1 MLSAEGNFFMAT
13 NSNLGKNSRLHLLG
27 AMLLLWCAA
36 ICGRLVYLQIFRYGG
51 FVKQAEHQQ
60 QREIPLSAKRGVI
73 YDRSGK
79 ELAMSVLVDSAF
91 AVPSEVKDLPTAV
104 SLITR
109 ITRDDHNVVLADCR
123 NHKTFCWVARKADD
137 ETIERIKSLN
147 LQGIHFQKEPKRF
160 YPARDLAAQVVGT
173 VGMEDVGQS
182 GIEHAFDEEMRG
194 RAGKMFISVDARRQW
209 FSDVEKQPE
218 PGASLVLTIDKNIQY
233 IAEKELDQA
242 IHDTQAIAGTVIVEN
257 PHTGEILALANRPTF
272 NPNLRKEITP
282 NALTNRAVSYVYEP
296 GSTFK
301 LVTISAALEE
311 KLTNPDEVF
320 DCQMG
325 SIVYNGMRIRDSKP
339 HGLLPVWGVLAES
352 SDVGAIKIALRLGED
367 RLYKY
372 IRAYGFGQQTGIEL
386 PGETRGLTK
395 PVSRWSKV
403 SIAAIS
409 MGQEIGISPLQ
420 LSGLISTFAN
430 DGVWVAPC
438 IVAGTVGPN
447 SAPQSTPQTVAFH
460 PGASRRVISSYTAAE
475 MRSMMQKVV
484 IEGTGRKAILE
495 GYTSAGKTGAA
506 QKVDPATG
514 AYSKTK
520 YIGSFA
526 GFAPVNNPQIVVA
539 VILDSAVGLHQG
551 GQISA
556 PVFRRISQQVLEY
569 LHVPHDLPLAPQ
581 HQLLLAKTK
590 DKDLEEGTPDHPG
603 EPLETAEVNS
613 DSSDGT
619 KAPSVA
625 RATLRQAQGR
635 LSPATAGADGN
646 VVQAAMREP
655 VSSNAVGGSSTQGNP
670 SKTPDAGTPAQ
681 AKLPST
687 GTVVLDVEQGGIE
700 VPLFVGKTVRGSVE
714 AAQDIGLELEAVGS
728 GVARQQTPVAGT
740 HVAAGARVTVQFGRK
755 SQDLNHRGHRVHRG
769 RRMNFSVPLRVLCG
783 KTLRFDPQKNRV
795 IR

>member
-1 MLSAEGNFFMAT
+1 MAST
-13 NSNLGKNSRLHLLG
+13 SNLGKHSRLYLLG
-27 AMLLLWCAA
+27 GLLLFWCLT
-36 ICGRLVYLQIFRYGG
+36 ICGRLVYLQIFCYGS

-60 QREIPLSAKRGVI
+60 QREIPLSPKRGVI
-73 YDRSGK
+73 YDRAGH

-109 ITRDDHNVVLADCR
+109 ITGEDHNVVLADCR
-123 NHKTFCWVARKADD
+123 NHKTFCWVGRKADD

-173 VGMEDVGQS
+173 VGMEDSGQS
-182 GIEHAFDEEMRG
+182 GIEHAFDDDLRG
-194 RAGKMFISVDARRQW
+194 HAGKMFISVDARRQW

-218 PGASLVLTIDKNIQY
+218 PGENIVLTIDKNIQY

-272 NPNLRKEITP
+272 NPNLRKQITP
-282 NALTNRAVSYVYEP
+282 GALTNRAVSYVYEP

-311 KLTNPDEVF
+311 KLTNPNEVF

-367 RLYKY
+367 RFYKY

-386 PGETRGLTK
+386 PAETRGLTK
-395 PVSRWSKV
+395 PVSRWSRV

-420 LSGLISTFAN
+420 LAALISTFAN
-430 DGVWVAPC
+430 DGVWVAPR
-438 IVAGTVGPN
+438 IVAGKIE
-447 SAPQSTPQTVAFH
+447 PQSSTQKSTPQTVAFH
-460 PGASRRVISSYTAAE
+460 PGTSRRVISSYTAAE

-484 IEGTGRKAILE
+484 LEGTGRKAILE
-495 GYTSAGKTGAA
+495 GYTSAGKTGTA

-526 GFAPVNNPQIVVA
+526 GFAPVNNPQVVVA

-551 GQISA
+551 GQVSA

-569 LHVPHDLPLAPQ
+569 LHTPHDLPLAPQ
-581 HQLLLAKTK
+581 HQLLLAQAKMK

-603 EPLETAEVNS
+603 EPLETAEVN
-613 DSSDGT
+613 G
-619 KAPSVA
+619 VA
-625 RATLRQAQGR
+625 SAVRAST
-635 LSPATAGADGN
+635 PPTAGNEGE
-646 VVQAAMREP
+646 VVQASIRQAEP
-655 VSSNAVGGSSTQGNP
+655 VPVAPGPSAQPPSNDPEVISMQPN
-670 SKTPDAGTPAQ
+670 Q
-681 AKLPST
+681 PST
-687 GTVVLDVEQGGIE
+687 GTVVLSVEQGGIE
-700 VPLFVGKTVRGSVE
+700 VPSFVGKTVRGAVE
-714 AAQDIGLELEAVGS
+714 SAQDAGLELEAVGS
-728 GVARQQTPVAGT
+728 GVARQQSPLPGT
-740 HVAAGARVTVQFGRK
+740 HVAAGAHVTVQFGR
-755 SQDLNHRGHRVHRG
+755 
-769 RRMNFSVPLRVLCG
+769 
-783 KTLRFDPQKNRV
+783 
-795 IR
+795 

>member
-1 MLSAEGNFFMAT
+1 MST
-13 NSNLGKNSRLHLLG
+13 NPSLGKNSRLYLLG
-27 AMLLLWCAA
+27 GMLLFWCMA
-36 ICGRLVYLQIFRYGG
+36 ISGRLVYLQIFRYGS

-60 QREIPLSAKRGVI
+60 QREIPLSPKRGVI
-73 YDRSGK
+73 YDRAGH

-91 AVPSEVKDLPTAV
+91 AVPTEVKDLPTAI

-109 ITRDDHNVVLADCR
+109 ITGEDHNVVLADCR

-137 ETIERIKSLN
+137 ETIERIQSLN

-173 VGMEDVGQS
+173 VGMEDSGQS
-182 GIEHAFDEEMRG
+182 GIEHEFDEELRG

-218 PGASLVLTIDKNIQY
+218 AGDNLVLTIDKNIQY

-272 NPNLRKEITP
+272 NPNLRKQITP
-282 NALTNRAVSYVYEP
+282 AALTNRAVSYVYEP

-311 KLTNPDEVF
+311 KLTNPNEIF

-367 RLYKY
+367 RFYRY

-420 LSGLISTFAN
+420 LTGLISTFAN
-430 DGVWVAPC
+430 DGVWVAPR
-438 IVAGTVGPN
+438 IVTGRVE
-447 SAPQSTPQTVAFH
+447 PQATPQTVAFH
-460 PGASRRVISSYTAAE
+460 PGASRRVISSFTAAE

-484 IEGTGRKAILE
+484 LEGTGRKAILE
-495 GYTSAGKTGAA
+495 GYTSAGKTGTA

-526 GFAPVNNPQIVVA
+526 GFAPLNNPQIVVA

-551 GQISA
+551 GQVSA
-556 PVFRRISQQVLEY
+556 PVFKRVAQQVLEY
-569 LHVPHDLPLAPQ
+569 LHTPHDLPLAPN
-581 HQLLLAKTK
+581 HQLLLAEAKMK

-603 EPLETAEVNS
+603 EPLETAEINEA
-613 DSSDGT
+613 SSDETAGM
-619 KAPSVA
+619 AGVA
-625 RATLRQAQGR
+625 QAQ
-635 LSPATAGADGN
+635 SPATADSEGKI
-646 VVQAAMREP
+646 VQAAIRQSEP
-655 VSSNAVGGSSTQGNP
+655 AAASQSQPQPAGSP
-670 SKTPDAGTPAQ
+670 SPVDAATGQ
-681 AKLPST
+681 ARAPTT

-700 VPLFVGKTVRGSVE
+700 VPSFVGKTVRGAVE
-714 AAQDIGLELEAVGS
+714 AAQDTGLELEAVGS
-728 GVARQQTPVAGT
+728 GVARQQSPSAGT
-740 HVAAGARVTVQFGRK
+740 HVAAGTHVTVQFGR
-755 SQDLNHRGHRVHRG
+755 
-769 RRMNFSVPLRVLCG
+769 
-783 KTLRFDPQKNRV
+783 
-795 IR
+795 

>member
-1 MLSAEGNFFMAT
+1 
-13 NSNLGKNSRLHLLG
+13 
-27 AMLLLWCAA
+27 
-36 ICGRLVYLQIFRYGG
+36 
-51 FVKQAEHQQ
+51 VKQAEHQQ
-60 QREIPLSAKRGVI
+60 QREIPLSPKRGVI
-73 YDRSGK
+73 YDRAGH

-91 AVPSEVKDLPTAV
+91 AVPTEVKDLPTAI

-109 ITRDDHNVVLADCR
+109 ITGEDHNVVLADCR

-137 ETIERIKSLN
+137 ETIERIQSLN

-173 VGMEDVGQS
+173 VGMEDSGQS
-182 GIEHAFDEEMRG
+182 GIEHEFDEELRG

-218 PGASLVLTIDKNIQY
+218 AGDNLVLTIDKNIQY

-272 NPNLRKEITP
+272 NPNLRKQITP
-282 NALTNRAVSYVYEP
+282 AALTNRAVSYVYEP

-311 KLTNPDEVF
+311 KLTNPNEIF

-367 RLYKY
+367 RFYRY

-420 LSGLISTFAN
+420 LTGLISTFAN
-430 DGVWVAPC
+430 DGVWVAPR
-438 IVAGTVGPN
+438 IVTGKVE
-447 SAPQSTPQTVAFH
+447 PQATPQTVAFH
-460 PGASRRVISSYTAAE
+460 PGASRRVISSFTAAE

-484 IEGTGRKAILE
+484 LEGTGRKAILE
-495 GYTSAGKTGAA
+495 GYTSAGKTGTA

-526 GFAPVNNPQIVVA
+526 GFAPLNNPQIVVA

-551 GQISA
+551 GQVSA
-556 PVFRRISQQVLEY
+556 PVFKRVAQQVLEY
-569 LHVPHDLPLAPQ
+569 LHTPHDLPLAPN
-581 HQLLLAKTK
+581 HQLLLAEAKMK

-603 EPLETAEVNS
+603 EPLETAEINEA
-613 DSSDGT
+613 SSDETAGM
-619 KAPSVA
+619 AGVA
-625 RATLRQAQGR
+625 QAQ
-635 LSPATAGADGN
+635 SPATADSEGKI
-646 VVQAAMREP
+646 VQAAIRQSEP
-655 VSSNAVGGSSTQGNP
+655 AAASQSQPQPAGSP
-670 SKTPDAGTPAQ
+670 SPVDAATGQ
-681 AKLPST
+681 ARAPTT

-700 VPLFVGKTVRGSVE
+700 VPSFVGKTVRGAVE
-714 AAQDIGLELEAVGS
+714 AAQDTGLELEAVGS
-728 GVARQQTPVAGT
+728 GVARQQSPSAGT
-740 HVAAGARVTVQFGRK
+740 HVAAGTHVTVQFGR
-755 SQDLNHRGHRVHRG
+755 
-769 RRMNFSVPLRVLCG
+769 
-783 KTLRFDPQKNRV
+783 
-795 IR
+795 

>member
-1 MLSAEGNFFMAT
+1 MAT
-13 NSNLGKNSRLHLLG
+13 ANSYPGKNSRLYLLS
-27 AMLLLWCAA
+27 AVLVLWCVA
-36 ICGRLVYLQIFRYGG
+36 ICGRLVFLQIFSYGK
-51 FVKQAEHQQ
+51 FVKQAGHQQ
-60 QREIPLSAKRGVI
+60 QRAIPLAAKRGVI
-73 YDRSGK
+73 YDRAGH

-91 AVPSEVKDLPTAV
+91 AVPTEVKDLPTAV

-109 ITRDDHNVVLADCR
+109 ITGDDYNVVLADCR
-123 NHKTFCWVARKADD
+123 AHKTFCWVARKAND
-137 ETIERIKSLN
+137 ETIQRINSLK

-160 YPARDLAAQVVGT
+160 YPARDLAAQVLGS
-173 VGMEDVGQS
+173 VGMEDSGQS
-182 GIEHAFDEEMRG
+182 GIEHEFEDELRG

-209 FSDVEKQPE
+209 FADVETQPD
-218 PGASLVLTIDKNIQY
+218 PGDNLVLTLDKNIQY

-272 NPNLRKEITP
+272 NPNLRKQITP
-282 NALTNRAVSYVYEP
+282 GALTNRAVSYAYEP

-311 KLTNPDEVF
+311 KVTNPDEVF

-352 SDVGAIKIALRLGED
+352 SDVGSIKIALRLGED
-367 RLYKY
+367 RFYKY
-372 IRAYGFGQQTGIEL
+372 IRAFGFGQQTGIEL
-386 PGETRGLTK
+386 PGETRGMTK

-420 LSGLISTFAN
+420 LTSLISTFAN
-430 DGVWVAPC
+430 DGVWVAPR
-438 IVAGTVGPN
+438 IVAGTVQPRG
-447 SAPQSTPQTVAFH
+447 TPQTVAFH
-460 PGASRRVISSYTAAE
+460 PGASHRVISSYTAAE

-484 IEGTGRKAILE
+484 LEGTGRKAILE
-495 GYTSAGKTGAA
+495 GYTSAGKTGTG

-514 AYSKTK
+514 VYSKTK

-526 GFAPVNNPQIVVA
+526 GFAPLNNPQIVVA

-551 GQISA
+551 GQIAA

-569 LHVPHDLPLAPQ
+569 LHVLHDLPLAPQ
-581 HQLLLAKTK
+581 HQLLLAKMK

-603 EPLETAEVNS
+603 ETLETAEVNG
-613 DSSDGT
+613 DSSESTKSPSLAQSPMPANVGSDG
-619 KAPSVA
+619 
-625 RATLRQAQGR
+625 
-635 LSPATAGADGN
+635 D

-655 VSSNAVGGSSTQGNP
+655 VSQNLPPAANSPAIS
-670 SKTPDAGTPAQ
+670 SKTPEPGIAAQ
-681 AKLPST
+681 VRLPSS

-700 VPLFVGKTVRGSVE
+700 VPSFVGKTVRGAVE
-714 AAQDIGLELEAVGS
+714 SAQDIGLELDAVGS
-728 GVARQQTPVAGT
+728 GVARQQTPAAGT
-740 HVAAGARVTVQFGRK
+740 HVAAGARVTVQFGR
-755 SQDLNHRGHRVHRG
+755 
-769 RRMNFSVPLRVLCG
+769 
-783 KTLRFDPQKNRV
+783 
-795 IR
+795 

>member
-1 MLSAEGNFFMAT
+1 MAT
-13 NSNLGKNSRLHLLG
+13 HSTSDKKSRLYLLG
-27 AMLLLWCAA
+27 AILLLWCVV
-36 ICGRLVYLQIFRYGG
+36 ICGRLVFLQIFSYGK
-51 FVKQAEHQQ
+51 FVKQAGHQQ
-60 QREIPLSAKRGVI
+60 QRAIPLAAKRGVI
-73 YDRSGK
+73 YDRSGH

-109 ITRDDHNVVLADCR
+109 ITGDDYNVVLADCR
-123 NHKTFCWVARKADD
+123 AHKTFCWVARKASD
-137 ETIERIKSLN
+137 ETIERINSLK

-160 YPARDLAAQVVGT
+160 YPARDLAAQVLGS
-173 VGMEDVGQS
+173 VGMEDSGQS
-182 GIEHAFDEEMRG
+182 GIEHEFDDELRG
-194 RAGKMFISVDARRQW
+194 RPGKMFISVDAKRRW
-209 FSDVEKQPE
+209 FADVETQPD
-218 PGASLVLTIDKNIQY
+218 PGDNLVLTIDKNIQY

-272 NPNLRKEITP
+272 NPNLRKQITP
-282 NALTNRAVSYVYEP
+282 GALTNRAVSYVYEP

-311 KLTNPDEVF
+311 KITNPDELF

-339 HGLLPVWGVLAES
+339 HGILPVWGVLAES

-367 RLYKY
+367 RFYKY

-395 PVSRWSKV
+395 PPSRWSKV

-409 MGQEIGISPLQ
+409 MGQEIGISPIQ
-420 LSGLISTFAN
+420 LAGLISTFAN
-430 DGVWVAPC
+430 DGVWVAPR
-438 IVAGTVGPN
+438 ILTGTVQPRG
-447 SAPQSTPQTVAFH
+447 TPQTVAFH
-460 PGASRRVISSYTAAE
+460 PGASHRVISPYTAAE

-484 IEGTGRKAILE
+484 LEGTGRKAILE
-495 GYTSAGKTGAA
+495 GYTSAGKTGTA

-526 GFAPVNNPQIVVA
+526 GFAPLNNPQIVVA

-556 PVFRRISQQVLEY
+556 PVFKRITQQVLEY
-569 LHVPHDLPLAPQ
+569 LRVPHDLPLAPQ
-581 HQLLLAKTK
+581 HQLLLAKMK

-603 EPLETAEVNS
+603 EPLETAEVNNG
-613 DSSDGT
+613 SSEPAKG
-619 KAPSVA
+619 PSVA
-625 RATLRQAQGR
+625 GARQ
-635 LSPATAGADGN
+635 PPTAGSDGN
-646 VVQAAMREP
+646 VVQAAMRELLP
-655 VSSNAVGGSSTQGNP
+655 APTSQNLPT
-670 SKTPDAGTPAQ
+670 KTSDPGAALPE
-681 AKLPST
+681 KLPST

-700 VPLFVGKTVRGSVE
+700 VPSFVGKTVRGAVE
-714 AAQDIGLELEAVGS
+714 AAQDIGLNLEAVGS
-728 GVARQQTPVAGT
+728 GVARQQSPAAGT
-740 HVAAGARVTVQFGRK
+740 HVAAGARVTVQFGR
-755 SQDLNHRGHRVHRG
+755 
-769 RRMNFSVPLRVLCG
+769 
-783 KTLRFDPQKNRV
+783 
-795 IR
+795 

>member
-1 MLSAEGNFFMAT
+1 MAT
-13 NSNLGKNSRLHLLG
+13 KSNLGKNSRLYLLG
-27 AMLLLWCAA
+27 GVLLFWCAA
-36 ICGRLVYLQIFRYGG
+36 ICGRLVYLQIFCYGS
-51 FVKQAEHQQ
+51 FAKQAEHQQ

-73 YDRSGK
+73 FDRAGH

-109 ITRDDHNVVLADCR
+109 ITGDDHNVVLADCR

-137 ETIERIKSLN
+137 ETIERIRSLN

-173 VGMEDVGQS
+173 VGMEDSGQS
-182 GIEHAFDEEMRG
+182 GIEHAFDDELRG
-194 RAGKMFISVDARRQW
+194 RAGRMFISVDARRQW

-218 PGASLVLTIDKNIQY
+218 PGENLTLTIDKNIQY

-272 NPNLRKEITP
+272 NPNLRKQITP

-367 RLYKY
+367 RFYKY
-372 IRAYGFGQQTGIEL
+372 IRAFGFGQQTGIEL

-409 MGQEIGISPLQ
+409 MGQEIGISPIQ
-420 LSGLISTFAN
+420 LAGLISTFAN
-430 DGVWVAPC
+430 DGVWVAPR
-438 IVAGTVGPN
+438 IVAGKSEPN
-447 SAPQSTPQTVAFH
+447 TAPQSAPRTVAFH

-475 MRSMMQKVV
+475 MRSMMQKAVL
-484 IEGTGRKAILE
+484 EGTGRKAILE
-495 GYTSAGKTGAA
+495 GYSSAGKTGTA

-526 GFAPVNNPQIVVA
+526 GFAPLNNPQIVVA

-551 GQISA
+551 GQVSA
-556 PVFRRISQQVLEY
+556 PVFRRVAQQVLEY
-569 LHVPHDLPLAPQ
+569 LHTPHDLPLAPN
-581 HQLLLAKTK
+581 HQLLLASRAK

-603 EPLETAEVNS
+603 EPLETADVDG
-613 DSSDGT
+613 DSSQPAAG
-619 KAPSVA
+619 KESVG
-625 RATLRQAQGR
+625 Q
-635 LSPATAGADGN
+635 SPKPATTGGDGN
-646 VVQAAMREP
+646 VVQAAMRQSESVPDAPAAASLRDQARTTGESDAPAAAASTSLP
-655 VSSNAVGGSSTQGNP
+655 VS
-670 SKTPDAGTPAQ
+670 
-681 AKLPST
+681 
-687 GTVVLDVEQGGIE
+687 GTVVLDVEPGGIE
-700 VPLFVGKTVRGSVE
+700 VPSFVGKTVRGAVE
-714 AAQDIGLELEAVGS
+714 AAQGAGLDLEAVGS
-728 GVARQQTPVAGT
+728 GVARQQSPAAGT
-740 HVAAGARVTVQFGRK
+740 HVAAGAHVTVRFGR
-755 SQDLNHRGHRVHRG
+755 
-769 RRMNFSVPLRVLCG
+769 
-783 KTLRFDPQKNRV
+783 
-795 IR
+795 

>member
-1 MLSAEGNFFMAT
+1 MTA
-13 NSNLGKNSRLHLLG
+13 NSNLGKNSRLYLLG
-27 AMLLLWCAA
+27 AMLLFWCLA
-36 ICGRLVYLQIFRYGG
+36 ICVRLVYLQVFHYGG

-73 YDRSGK
+73 YDRAGH

-91 AVPSEVKDLPTAV
+91 AVPNEVKDLPTAI

-109 ITRDDHNVVLADCR
+109 ITGEDHNVVLADCR
-123 NHKTFCWVARKADD
+123 NHKSFCWVARKADD

-173 VGMEDVGQS
+173 VGMEDSGQS
-182 GIEHAFDEEMRG
+182 GIEHAFDDQLRG

-218 PGASLVLTIDKNIQY
+218 PGENVVLTIDKNIQY

-272 NPNLRKEITP
+272 NPNLRKQITP
-282 NALTNRAVSYVYEP
+282 AALTNRAVSYVYEP

-311 KLTNPDEVF
+311 KLTNPDELF

-339 HGLLPVWGVLAES
+339 HGILPVWGVLAES

-367 RLYKY
+367 RFYKY

-409 MGQEIGISPLQ
+409 MGQEIGISPIQ

-430 DGVWVAPC
+430 DGVWVAPR
-438 IVAGTVGPN
+438 ILTGKVEPQGTPKMV
-447 SAPQSTPQTVAFH
+447 SFH
-460 PGASRRVISSYTAAE
+460 PGPSHRVISSRTAAE

-484 IEGTGRKAILE
+484 LEGTGRKAILE
-495 GYTSAGKTGAA
+495 GYTSAGKTGTA

-526 GFAPVNNPQIVVA
+526 GFAPINNPQVVVA

-556 PVFRRISQQVLEY
+556 PVFRRVSQQVLEY
-569 LHVPHDLPLAPQ
+569 LHTPHDLPLAPQ
-581 HQLLLAKTK
+581 HQLLLARAKTK

-603 EPLETAEVNS
+603 EPLETAEVIG
-613 DSSDGT
+613 DSSPPVAG
-619 KAPSVA
+619 KA
-625 RATLRQAQGR
+625 RAARA
-635 LSPATAGADGN
+635 SVPANAGSDGN
-646 VVQAAMREP
+646 VVQAAIRE
-655 VSSNAVGGSSTQGNP
+655 SESTSVGPTL
-670 SKTPDAGTPAQ
+670 PDAIQAQ
-681 AKLPST
+681 ASKESVADGGAPLSKSPTT

-700 VPLFVGKTVRGSVE
+700 VPLFVGRTVRGAVE
-714 AAQDIGLELEAVGS
+714 AAQDAGLELEAVGS
-728 GVARQQTPVAGT
+728 GVARQQSPAAGM
-740 HVAAGARVTVQFGRK
+740 HVAAGAHVTVQFGR
-755 SQDLNHRGHRVHRG
+755 
-769 RRMNFSVPLRVLCG
+769 
-783 KTLRFDPQKNRV
+783 
-795 IR
+795 

>member
-1 MLSAEGNFFMAT
+1 MA
-13 NSNLGKNSRLHLLG
+13 SNPKLGKNSRLYFLG
-27 AMLLLWCAA
+27 AMLLFWCVA
-36 ICGRLVYLQIFRYGG
+36 ICGRLIYLQIFRYGS

-73 YDRSGK
+73 YDRAGH

-109 ITRDDHNVVLADCR
+109 ITGEDRNVVLADCR
-123 NHKTFCWVARKADD
+123 NHRTFCWVARKADD
-137 ETIERIKSLN
+137 ETIERIKSLS

-173 VGMEDVGQS
+173 VGMEDSGQS
-182 GIEHAFDEEMRG
+182 GIEHAFDNELRG

-218 PGASLVLTIDKNIQY
+218 AGESLVLTIDKNIQY

-242 IHDTQAIAGTVIVEN
+242 IHDTQAISGTVIVEN

-272 NPNLRKEITP
+272 NPNLRKQITP
-282 NALTNRAVSYVYEP
+282 TALTNRAVSYVYEP

-367 RLYKY
+367 RFYKY

-420 LSGLISTFAN
+420 LAGLVSTFAN
-430 DGVWVAPC
+430 DGVWVAPR
-438 IVAGTVGPN
+438 IVTGKVE
-447 SAPQSTPQTVAFH
+447 PQGTPQTVAFH
-460 PGASRRVISSYTAAE
+460 PGASRRVISSYTAAQ
-475 MRSMMQKVV
+475 MRAMMQKVV
-484 IEGTGRKAILE
+484 LKGTGRKAILE
-495 GYTSAGKTGAA
+495 GYTSAGKTGTA

-526 GFAPVNNPQIVVA
+526 GFAPINNPQIVVA

-551 GQISA
+551 GQVSA
-556 PVFRRISQQVLEY
+556 PVFRRVTQQVLEY
-569 LHVPHDLPLAPQ
+569 LHTPHDLPLAPN
-581 HQLLLAKTK
+581 HQLLLAQAKMK
-590 DKDLEEGTPDHPG
+590 DNDLEEGTPDHPG
-603 EPLETAEVNS
+603 EPLETAEMNGDAAQS
-613 DSSDGT
+613 G
-619 KAPSVA
+619 KASVA
-625 RATLRQAQGR
+625 RVPLGLAQGR
-635 LSPATAGADGN
+635 FTPAPAGSEGN
-646 VVQAAMREP
+646 VMQAAMRQSET
-655 VSSNAVGGSSTQGNP
+655 VQGAANQ
-670 SKTPDAGTPAQ
+670 SDQTPAMSPEQ
-681 AKLPST
+681 LNLPAT

-700 VPLFVGKTVRGSVE
+700 VPSFIGKTVRGAVE
-714 AAQDIGLELEAVGS
+714 AAQDAGLELEAVGS

-740 HVAAGARVTVQFGRK
+740 HGAAGAHVTVQFGR
-755 SQDLNHRGHRVHRG
+755 
-769 RRMNFSVPLRVLCG
+769 
-783 KTLRFDPQKNRV
+783 
-795 IR
+795 